1 MENEKAFL
9 QLKNIKKHFTEKDIS
24 ISFELKKGK
33 ALALLGP
40 SGCGKTTVLKI
51 IAGLVSADSGELIL
65 DGKDISR
72 TPPGKRGIGMVFQ
85 DYALFPHLN
94 VEENIFYGLVSQGM
108 SKKEALKAIAP
119 LVELFHLEALQKRK
133 TDLLSGGEKQR
144 VSLARSLAVKPSL
157 ILFDEPLSALDADLR
172 LHLRKELRAKQ
183 ESLGYTAVYVT
194 HDKDEAAALA
204 DEVLYMG

>member
-1 MENEKAFL
+1 MILKHERAFL

-51 IAGLVSADSGELIL
+51 IAGLIAPDSGEIVL

-72 TPPGKRGIGMVFQ
+72 IPPGKRGIGMVFQ

-94 VEENIFYGLVSQGM
+94 VEENIFYGLISKGM
-108 SKKEALKAIAP
+108 SKKEARKTIAP

-144 VSLARSLAVKPSL
+144 VSLARSLAVSPSL

-172 LHLRKELRAKQ
+172 LHLHKELRAKQ
-183 ESLGYTAVYVT
+183 ESLGYTAIYVT
-194 HDKDEAAALA
+194 HDKDEAAALIIF
-204 DEVLYMG
+204 